1 MKYYQ
6 RLHFNEAGEAK
17 YRTNNNFIL
26 ALSNKQTIISFLPYQ
41 TNNNFI
47 LALPATHVSR
57 QILTRYLYSCI
68 FTFRAEFFCRIGRG

>member
-6 RLHFNEAGEAK
+6 RLYFNEAGEAK
-17 YRTNNNFIL
+17 YR
-26 ALSNKQTIISFLPYQ
+26 

-57 QILTRYLYSCI
+57 QILTRYLYGCI
-68 FTFRAEFFCRIGRG
+68 FTFRAEFFCRIGRGWAPLLKSGCRGHDVVSINK

>member
-26 ALSNKQTIISFLPYQ
+26 ALSNKQLFHFGPIKQTIILFWPY
-41 TNNNFI
+41 
-47 LALPATHVSR
+47 LLR
-57 QILTRYLYSCI
+57 M
-68 FTFRAEFFCRIGRG
+68 

>member
-17 YRTNNNFIL
+17 YRTNNNFFFGPI
-26 ALSNKQTIISFLPYQ
+26 KQTIISFWPYQ

-57 QILTRYLYSCI
+57 QILTRYLYGCI